1 MNSPN
6 RDGTAFRE
14 HESLKT
20 PKKKSSS
27 ESGLLSLA
35 VEAY

>member
-1 MNSPN
+1 MNAPK

-27 ESGLLSLA
+27 DGGLLSLV